1 MVNNAEFVALK
12 QLVKQHGLLD
22 RQPGFSVAMIAV
34 KLGLLGLSVAVLF
47 GVSSVWVQVAN
58 AIFLGFVLGQLG
70 FTSHGACHRQCF
82 HTVWKNDLV
91 GIVMGNLLLG
101 ISRDW
106 WIEKHNAHH
115 VHPNREGLDPD
126 LDVPVVAFTKDQA
139 QSRRGVARLLVRY
152 QAWMFFPL
160 LTFQSYALRQ
170 VSLQFILR
178 GQARQGLL
186 EGLLIAL
193 NMVGAIMLPI
203 MALGLW
209 GGLAFTL
216 LSQAVFGVYLG
227 SVFAPNHKGMLIV
240 AEDAPIDFLRLQVL
254 TARNVRSH
262 PLTDCWYGGLNY
274 QIEHHLFPALPMHR
288 LREASV
294 LVKAFCAQHG
304 VSYYETS
311 MIQSY
316 REILAYLDEIGS
328 ALGHPEQPS
337 AAPGA

>member
-1 MVNNAEFVALK
+1 
-12 QLVKQHGLLD
+12 
-22 RQPGFSVAMIAV
+22 
-34 KLGLLGLSVAVLF
+34 
-47 GVSSVWVQVAN
+47 VWQ
-58 AIFLGFVLGQLG
+58 
-70 FTSHGACHRQCF
+70 
-82 HTVWKNDLV
+82 NDLV

-193 NMVGAIMLPI
+193 NMVGAIALPI
-203 MALGLW
+203 IALGLW

-328 ALGHPEQPS
+328 TLRRPEQPS